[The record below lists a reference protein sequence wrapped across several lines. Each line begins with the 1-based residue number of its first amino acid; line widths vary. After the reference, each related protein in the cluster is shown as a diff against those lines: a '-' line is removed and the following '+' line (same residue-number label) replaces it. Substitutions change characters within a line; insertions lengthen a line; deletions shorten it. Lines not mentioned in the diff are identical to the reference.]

1 MAKREQVGAAARS
14 IAYAIAGAI
23 KKRGLWMPKGLRVF
37 ERASRRIV
45 EECRAAV
52 HMAIAGAEF
61 QERH

>member
-1 MAKREQVGAAARS
+1 
-14 IAYAIAGAI
+14 
-23 KKRGLWMPKGLRVF
+23 MPKGLRVF